1 MFSDT
6 WVLALFAHKLL
17 SYLAVSGS
25 IGAAF
30 LLQLPALAQP
40 QSDSLAFRLWLKR
53 LVLGWSAAGMVL
65 ALLYLPLQAGALA
78 ETGVAGMADRLML
91 QMVWQSAMRTQL
103 LLWLCGYAA
112 LWLWARRVKHS
123 GNAVA
128 VNIALV
134 SLAALLLAASF
145 SQTGHVASLAG
156 LWPLLL
162 TLHVLAISAW
172 VGSLLPL
179 WQSCY
184 RLAPDRL
191 VALMG
196 QFGQVALYLLVL
208 LISCGVLIL
217 LQLLDS
223 PSALFV
229 TDYGRLMLFKLM
241 LVAAMLLLAAWHKF
255 SLVKALLQQGAAGK
269 LQIKLA
275 APTGKAAVRLTES
288 ISGALSRLPAEL
300 TAAIP
305 TEVATLHRL
314 LGALPNRRSFKHHSD
329 NPLQLDV
336 LVVDEASMVDLEMM
350 AALLSA
356 LPAKAQLILL
366 GDKDQL
372 SSVEAGSVLG
382 DLCRGADL
390 GCYSAD
396 TLALLTPYS
405 ELRLATWQGS
415 GTVLNQATVMLRH
428 SHRFDSKSGI
438 GQLAAAVNC
447 GDTKA
452 PALFR
457 RFDDIT
463 LLAGNTP
470 LALKATVLAG
480 YCHYLQLMQQP
491 HIDREQWA
499 GAVLGS
505 YSQFQLLCA
514 LRSGDWGV
522 EGLNL
527 QISQWL
533 SSAGLIDARQH
544 WYAGRPVMMQRNN
557 YSLGLM
563 NGDIGI
569 TLQDPLSG
577 QLRVVFQLSDGTL
590 KWVLPSRLTEVDT
603 AFAITVHKS
612 QGSEF
617 THTVLVLPPQQ
628 SPILTRELL
637 YTAITRAKQQFSL
650 LCADMTVLQ
659 KAINTRVSRSS
670 GL

>member
-1 MFSDT
+1 MSQYEQGDLFAAPPKPAQAMLLQDLPQMQALLQRWTERRWLRALDAQLPQTLHQLATEPNALVWLLTALLCHQYGRGHSCILLQDLLNDPDGLLSLPPQNQFLQRFSDRPSQ
-6 WVLALFAHKLL
+6 LL
-17 SYLAVSGS
+17 SGMAIADYRQALQGSSWLSSG
-25 IGAAF
+25 AD
-30 LLQLPALAQP
+30 PAP
-40 QSDSLAFRLWLKR
+40 
-53 LVLGWSAAGMVL
+53 LVLSDNR
-65 ALLYLPLQAGALA
+65 LYLRRLYQA
-78 ETGVAGMADRLML
+78 E
-91 QMVWQSAMRTQL
+91 QL
-103 LLWLCGYAA
+103 VKQQISQ
-112 LWLWARRVKHS
+112 RV
-123 GNAVA
+123 
-128 VNIALV
+128 
-134 SLAALLLAASF
+134 AALLPLGDDVAGQLNRLFPATAQTEPDWQKLACAMALQRRF
-145 SQTGHVASLAG
+145 AIITGGPGTGKTTTVVK
-156 LWPLLL
+156 LL
-162 TLHVLAISAW
+162 
-172 VGSLLPL
+172 
-179 WQSCY
+179 
-184 RLAPDRL
+184 
-191 VALMG
+191 
-196 QFGQVALYLLVL
+196 
-208 LISCGVLIL
+208 
-217 LQLLDS
+217 
-223 PSALFV
+223 
-229 TDYGRLMLFKLM
+229 
-241 LVAAMLLLAAWHKF
+241 
-255 SLVKALLQQGAAGK
+255 ALLQQGAAGK

-356 LPAKAQLILL
+356 LPAKAQLVLL

-390 GCYSAD
+390 GGYSAD
-396 TLALLTPYS
+396 TLSLLTPYS
-405 ELRLATWQGS
+405 ELPLATWQGS

-438 GQLAAAVNC
+438 GQLAAAVNT
-447 GDTKA
+447 GDSNA
-452 PALFR
+452 PALFS

-480 YCHYLQLMQQP
+480 YRQYLQLMQQP
-491 HIDREQWA
+491 NTEREQWA

-617 THTVLVLPPQQ
+617 THCCLVLPPDN
-628 SPILTRELL
+628 SPILSRELL
-637 YTAITRAKQQFSL
+637 YTGITRAKQHFTL
-650 LCADMTVLQ
+650 LCANPALLQ
-659 KAINTRVSRSS
+659 QAIARRVSRSS

>member
-1 MFSDT
+1 MSQYEQGDLFAAPPKPAQAMLLQDLPQMQALLQRWTERRWLRALDAQLPQTLHQLAAEPNALVWLLTALLCHQYGRGHSCILLQDLLNDPDGLLSLPPQNQFLQRFSDRPSQ
-6 WVLALFAHKLL
+6 LL
-17 SYLAVSGS
+17 SGMAIADYRQALQGSSWLSSG
-25 IGAAF
+25 AD
-30 LLQLPALAQP
+30 PAP
-40 QSDSLAFRLWLKR
+40 
-53 LVLGWSAAGMVL
+53 LVLSDNR
-65 ALLYLPLQAGALA
+65 LYLRRLYQA
-78 ETGVAGMADRLML
+78 E
-91 QMVWQSAMRTQL
+91 QL
-103 LLWLCGYAA
+103 VKQQISQ
-112 LWLWARRVKHS
+112 RV
-123 GNAVA
+123 
-128 VNIALV
+128 
-134 SLAALLLAASF
+134 AALLPLGDDVAGQLNRLFPATAQTEPDWQKLACAMALQRRF
-145 SQTGHVASLAG
+145 AIITGGPGTGKTTTVVK
-156 LWPLLL
+156 LL
-162 TLHVLAISAW
+162 
-172 VGSLLPL
+172 
-179 WQSCY
+179 
-184 RLAPDRL
+184 
-191 VALMG
+191 
-196 QFGQVALYLLVL
+196 
-208 LISCGVLIL
+208 
-217 LQLLDS
+217 
-223 PSALFV
+223 
-229 TDYGRLMLFKLM
+229 
-241 LVAAMLLLAAWHKF
+241 
-255 SLVKALLQQGAAGK
+255 ALLQQGAAGK

-356 LPAKAQLILL
+356 LPAKAQLVLL

-390 GCYSAD
+390 GGYSAD
-396 TLALLTPYS
+396 TLSLLTPYS
-405 ELRLATWQGS
+405 ELPLATWQGS

-438 GQLAAAVNC
+438 GQLAAAVNA
-447 GDTKA
+447 GDSNA
-452 PALFR
+452 PALFS

-491 HIDREQWA
+491 NTEREQWA

-527 QISQWL
+527 QIGQWL

-617 THTVLVLPPQQ
+617 THCCLVLPPDN
-628 SPILTRELL
+628 SPILSRELL
-637 YTAITRAKQQFSL
+637 YTGITRAKQHFTL
-650 LCADMTVLQ
+650 LCANPALLQ
-659 KAINTRVSRSS
+659 QAIARRVSRSS